1 MKVLLD
7 ECVPRKLRR
16 ELADHEVLT
25 VTQHG
30 WSGIENGELLALAQG
45 RVRCLRHSRSES
57 DISAKPQS
65 LQHRSYS
72 PSGKK

>member
-7 ECVPRKLRR
+7 ECVPRKLKR

-30 WSGIENGELLALAQG
+30 WSGIENGEPLALAQD
-45 RVRCLRHSRSES
+45 VRCLRHSRSES

-72 PSGKK
+72 LSGKK